1 MKKGNRFI
9 DPCRNS
15 RQSDSICETVVF
27 VRRTRRRLIE
37 RKGKAWSGG
46 VVFESGH
53 RIQWLESFRSRGPL
67 LLRSLAQS
75 KRGVYTVSTL
85 GSQRYGVNTFPSPSR
100 ALLDAVC
107 TIPRGFAQRSRNA
120 CRAFRKMRRGQG
132 QGQVHSRIITLSISS
147 CDS

>member
-9 DPCRNS
+9 DPRRNS

-27 VRRTRRRLIE
+27 VGRTRRRLVE

-75 KRGVYTVSTL
+75 KRGVYTVSL
-85 GSQRYGVNTFPSPSR
+85 HRNVNTFPSPSR